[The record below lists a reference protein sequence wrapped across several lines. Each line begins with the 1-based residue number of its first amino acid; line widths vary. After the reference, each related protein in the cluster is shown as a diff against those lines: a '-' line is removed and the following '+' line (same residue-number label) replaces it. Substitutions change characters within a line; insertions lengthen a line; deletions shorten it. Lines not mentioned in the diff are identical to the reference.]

1 MIAVVQRVN
10 KASVIVKDKG
20 YESSIR
26 HGLCVL
32 LGVESSDQRSD
43 AIWMANKIANLRVFS
58 DQKSKMNLSVK
69 DTSGEILLISQFT
82 LAGNCIKGNRPSF
95 TDAAEPALALPLIE
109 QVENELKQIQKI
121 ETKIG
126 LFGEMMD
133 VEIHNNGPVTLIIK
147 SMTKENE
154 H

>member
-1 MIAVVQRVN
+1 
-10 KASVIVKDKG
+10 
-20 YESSIR
+20 
-26 HGLCVL
+26 
-32 LGVESSDQRSD
+32 
-43 AIWMANKIANLRVFS
+43 
-58 DQKSKMNLSVK
+58 MN
-69 DTSGEILLISQFT
+69 
-82 LAGNCIKGNRPSF
+82 
-95 TDAAEPALALPLIE
+95 E